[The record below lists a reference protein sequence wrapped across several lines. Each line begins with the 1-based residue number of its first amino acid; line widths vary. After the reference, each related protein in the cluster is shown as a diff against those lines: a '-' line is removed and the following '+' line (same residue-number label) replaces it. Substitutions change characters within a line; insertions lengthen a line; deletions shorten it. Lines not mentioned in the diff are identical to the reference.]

1 MQVAEDG
8 DWTVENEITIDQV
21 VLAMQHIPEKY
32 ATVVRLY
39 LMEGYDHDEIS
50 GILDISGSTCR
61 TRLLRGKGY
70 LKEILKN
77 QRNGTGS

>member
-1 MQVAEDG
+1 
-8 DWTVENEITIDQV
+8 
-21 VLAMQHIPEKY
+21 MQHIPEKY

-39 LMEGYDHDEIS
+39 LIEGYDHDEIS
-50 GILDISGSTCR
+50 GILEISGSACI

-77 QRNGTGS
+77 KRDGAGS